1 VQMESS
7 AVTDLKPLASLPVP
21 NPFSRRVARS
31 FFAHAAR
38 QVSAAELGRRAVV
51 FSPHPDDESLG
62 RGGTMLRK
70 KQAGAALKLVHV
82 SDGCAATTLIPRD
95 ELTTIRRRESVNAGR
110 VLGLDDIY
118 FLNFPDGHIWEHISV
133 AIERADEI
141 LRRESPQEVFVPY
154 GREPMRQAG
163 DHVAGTDISLAAHRR
178 QPNPITVWEYPEWFW
193 LHWPWVDS
201 RKTRHPCNR
210 SIYVTDSLLS
220 CFWARAFIDLKHRV
234 DIADVLQ
241 QKRAAIGQHRS
252 QSEKLI
258 DDPRWITL
266 EQLSNGELI
275 DCFYQD
281 SEFFR
286 CYNCGGGDGATSSG
300 I

>member
-1 VQMESS
+1 MQMESSS
-7 AVTDLKPLASLPVP
+7 AVTDLKPIASLPVP

-31 FFAHAAR
+31 FLARAAR

-62 RGGTMLRK
+62 CGGTILRK
-70 KQAGAALKLVHV
+70 KQAGATVKVVHV
-82 SDGCAATTLIPRD
+82 SDGSASTTLIPRG

-118 FLNFPDGHIWEHISV
+118 FLNFPDGHLWEHIPV
-133 AIERADEI
+133 AIERVDEI

-163 DHVAGTDISLAAHRR
+163 DHVAVTNIVLAALRR
-178 QPNPITVWEYPEWFW
+178 QPNPITVWEYPVWFW
-193 LHWPWVDS
+193 LHWPWVGFS
-201 RKTRHPCNR
+201 QNTPPLQSKHILRN
-210 SIYVTDSLLS
+210 SLLS
-220 CFWARAFIDLKHRV
+220 CFGARAFLDLKHRV

-241 QKRAAIGQHRS
+241 QKRAAIGQHKS
-252 QSEKLI
+252 QTEKLI
-258 DDPRWITL
+258 DDPRWVTL
-266 EQLSNGELI
+266 EQLSNGEFM

-286 CYNCGGGDGATSSG
+286 CYTYGAG
-300 I
+300 